1 MIRRIAAW
9 ALPLGVFA
17 TLVWS
22 LLALPGTAPSLTD
35 EALAALDKSG
45 VSNPVT
51 AVLLNY
57 RSTDTLLELGVLL
70 LAVAS
75 VWSLRRA
82 DHVVADPQSGPL
94 LEGLIRGLV
103 PLLLVTGGCLLWIGA
118 FAPGGAF
125 QGGALVGGAI
135 VLLALGGLTR
145 RRFADHQRLL
155 RVGLSAGLAVFSAVG
170 WVVTAW
176 GGWFL
181 EYPDGAAKS
190 LILVIEAAALVSIGL
205 TLGCLFMGG
214 RSPDHPESEDAR

>member
-1 MIRRIAAW
+1 MIGRGAGW

-17 TLVWS
+17 AVAWAV
-22 LLALPGTAPSLTD
+22 LALPSPAPSLTD
-35 EALAALDKSG
+35 EALAALDESG

-70 LAVAS
+70 LAVVS
-75 VWSLRRA
+75 VWGLRRA
-82 DHVVADPQSGPL
+82 DHAAAGPESSPL

-103 PLLLVTGGCLLWIGA
+103 PLLLVTAGYLLWIGA

-135 VLLALGGLTR
+135 VLLALGGLTGR
-145 RRFADHQRLL
+145 WFADRQRLL
-155 RVGLSAGLAVFSAVG
+155 RVGLSVGLAVFSAVG

-176 GGWFL
+176 GSWFL
-181 EYPDGAAKS
+181 EYPEGMAKT
-190 LILVIEAAALVSIGL
+190 LILVIETAALVSIGL
-205 TLGCLFMGG
+205 TLGCLFVGG
-214 RSPDHPESEDAR
+214 GPPDDLETGDAP